1 MVDGINLLEQ
11 TESPEEVRYVAD
23 VLCGFATEMAN
34 GRTVKLCMSSLDFS
48 TAIRG
53 SFRLDDEVSV
63 DAQESLRVQD

>member
-53 SFRLDDEVSV
+53 RSV
-63 DAQESLRVQD
+63 